1 MKAVLDY
8 IPVIGGGDSTA
19 ERGQQASGECPALG
33 WVSADT
39 GWPEQAAVTTR
50 LPTHHHHHHSHHHGH
65 QHGDSE
71 QWQHPGQLRACPLS
85 VVSGLSSF
93 VRRFRWHLH
102 KVTYHKVLTT
112 RPLDSAYLYQGGD
125 KNHMKWKWQQRLW
138 FCNVSILYLHYRY
151 LSTFY
156 SSHIYHLFRVRNCSS
171 FSTVRLLDIRCLC
184 PIKLTND
191 CIRKLY
197 LGVVPRV
204 AEISGWVKITLRIV
218 SALPGRGR
226 RQQPCGERED
236 YWIGGCP
243 ESTSLLLIPSGN
255 LFFSLFFFKNEM
267 LNIFEIMYGWQ

>member
-1 MKAVLDY
+1 M
-8 IPVIGGGDSTA
+8 
-19 ERGQQASGECPALG
+19 ECWQYKPGL
-33 WVSADT
+33 W
-39 GWPEQAAVTTR
+39 TR
-50 LPTHHHHHHSHHHGH
+50 LVCTKK
-65 QHGDSE
+65 E
-71 QWQHPGQLRACPLS
+71 IRIMW
-85 VVSGLSSF
+85 SGNGSKGCDFAMS
-93 VRRFRWHLH
+93 
-102 KVTYHKVLTT
+102 
-112 RPLDSAYLYQGGD
+112 LYYIYI
-125 KNHMKWKWQQRLW
+125 
-138 FCNVSILYLHYRY
+138 ILYL
-151 LSTFY
+151 LFY
-156 SSHIYHLFRVRNCSS
+156 SSNIYHLFGVRNCSS

-255 LFFSLFFFKNEM
+255 LFFS
-267 LNIFEIMYGWQ
+267 